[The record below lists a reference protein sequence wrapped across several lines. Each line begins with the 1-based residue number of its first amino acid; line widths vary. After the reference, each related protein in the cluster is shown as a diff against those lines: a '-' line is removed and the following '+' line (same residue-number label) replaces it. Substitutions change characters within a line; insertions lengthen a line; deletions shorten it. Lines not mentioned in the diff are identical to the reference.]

1 MSGPKGKDSGSAW
14 SSSKR
19 DDVQD
24 LANWLGCDLHIGLD
38 GFLRTDKAETI
49 FANQGF
55 EKDASRGTSGGC
67 NQDPS
72 TASGSGEKDRSF
84 WSPR

>member
-1 MSGPKGKDSGSAW
+1 MSGSKGKDSRSAW
-14 SSSKR
+14 GSSKR

-24 LANWLGCDLHIGLD
+24 LANWLGRDLYIGLD

-49 FANQGF
+49 SANQRF
-55 EKDASRGTSGGC
+55 EKDATRGTSGGC

-72 TASGSGEKDRSF
+72 SASGSGKSK
-84 WSPR
+84 

>member
-1 MSGPKGKDSGSAW
+1 MSGPKGRGSGPSW
-14 SSSKR
+14 SKSER

-24 LANWLGCDLHIGLD
+24 LANWLGRDLYIGLD

-49 FANQGF
+49 SANQRL
-55 EKDASRGTSGGC
+55 EKDASRGASGGC

-72 TASGSGEKDRSF
+72 SVSGSGKGKDDSF
-84 WSPR
+84 

>member
-1 MSGPKGKDSGSAW
+1 MGKQQN
-14 SSSKR
+14 

-24 LANWLGCDLHIGLD
+24 LAEHLGRDLYIGLD
-38 GFLRTDKAETI
+38 GYIRTDKAETI
-49 FANQGF
+49 SANQEF

-72 TASGSGEKDRSF
+72 SASGSDKSK
-84 WSPR
+84 